1 MKFLSLIHIYHE
13 IRLIVGEF
21 YDTRFNILRVERA
34 GITGIE
40 KKKIIDEQNVVNG
53 IIKAVKQ
60 AEESLGYHIERALV
74 SLPSVNVARHN
85 KRVHVLPQASS
96 KRIRLSDIQKGL
108 NEAITYKPDPELEL
122 VNVGCI
128 K

>member
-1 MKFLSLIHIYHE
+1 MILYMSISENVCKGVNLMDRKEIYASVEIADHE

-60 AEESLGYHIERALV
+60 AEESLG
-74 SLPSVNVARHN
+74 
-85 KRVHVLPQASS
+85 
-96 KRIRLSDIQKGL
+96 
-108 NEAITYKPDPELEL
+108 
-122 VNVGCI
+122 
-128 K
+128 